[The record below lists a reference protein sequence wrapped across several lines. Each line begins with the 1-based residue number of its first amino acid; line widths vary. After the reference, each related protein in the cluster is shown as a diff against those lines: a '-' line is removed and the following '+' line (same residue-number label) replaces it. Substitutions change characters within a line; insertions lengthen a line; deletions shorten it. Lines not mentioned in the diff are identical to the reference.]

1 MEKRIMTPTPI
12 SDFDDVILFELQKKV
27 QIGKLPE
34 ITFSEIWSASANAAP
49 NFSTPIDPYTRRYIF
64 VARIFDALQVLTRCE
79 FITVTTDGD
88 DKIDSVRLTQSG
100 IDHVSKIVYTNQQR
114 YAKV

>member
-12 SDFDDVILFELQKKV
+12 SDFDDVILFELQKKI
-27 QIGKLPE
+27 QRGALP
-34 ITFSEIWSASANAAP
+34 ILSFGEIWSASANAAP
-49 NFSTPIDPYTRRYIF
+49 NFFAPIDPTTRRSVFI
-64 VARIFDALQVLTRCE
+64 ARMMDAIATLQKIELISV
-79 FITVTTDGD
+79 ITNYG

-100 IDHVSKIVYTNQQR
+100 INHVAKIIYTNQQR